1 MTEQELITFIKET
14 IAFKGLSYTDVGKP
28 VGMTRQQVSNVLNNS
43 SSPTFCTLYK
53 IAKQAGV
60 EISAKINQS

>member
-1 MTEQELITFIKET
+1 MTEQQLITFIKET
-14 IAFKGLSYTDVGKP
+14 IEFKGLSYTDVGKP

-53 IAKQAGV
+53 IAKQVGV